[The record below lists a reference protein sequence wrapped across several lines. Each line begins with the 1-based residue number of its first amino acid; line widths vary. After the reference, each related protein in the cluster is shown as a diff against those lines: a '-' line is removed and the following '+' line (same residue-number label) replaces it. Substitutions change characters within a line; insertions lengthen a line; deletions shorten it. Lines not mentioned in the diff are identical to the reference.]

1 VVAPHNKSLKQ
12 ENLQLA
18 VFTAFNILANYKFP
32 LNEALAVSR
41 SLVQNFTSQYF
52 NDDTNLSLVIENN
65 GESIWAYLI
74 DENQE
79 LLKDV
84 FLLSPIE
91 PLEELDE
98 VSIKNGNPPSLIKS
112 VASKLAYQ
120 PIVLETDFSVVW
132 SPSCNS
138 VLVNFKNSAL
148 AAIYNNQ
155 ESGYSKSLQT
165 SSGFGEPWSQKFAES
180 VF

>member
-1 VVAPHNKSLKQ
+1 
-12 ENLQLA
+12 
-18 VFTAFNILANYKFP
+18 
-32 LNEALAVSR
+32 
-41 SLVQNFTSQYF
+41 VQNFTSQYF
-52 NDDTNLSLVIENN
+52 NDNTNLSLIIENN

-79 LLKDV
+79 MLKDV

-91 PLEELDE
+91 PCEELDRD
-98 VSIKNGNPPSLIKS
+98 SIENGNPPCLIKS
-112 VASKLAYQ
+112 IASKLAYQ
-120 PIVLETDFSVVW
+120 PEVLETDFSVVW
-132 SPSCNS
+132 SSSCNS
-138 VLVNFKNSAL
+138 VLINFKNSAL

-165 SSGFGEPWSQKFAES
+165 SSGFGEPWSQQFAES